1 MTDPESYTYAQAGV
15 SIEAGNALVRAIG
28 PLARSTRRPG
38 ADADLGGFGGV
49 FDLRATGYSDPLLV
63 AWRDP
68 SHPAHNRLIVNPHA
82 AFYSVE
88 GLLDMRLKGAEACRR
103 AVLGLPLRNVV
114 N

>member
-1 MTDPESYTYAQAGV
+1 
-15 SIEAGNALVRAIG
+15 
-28 PLARSTRRPG
+28 
-38 ADADLGGFGGV
+38 
-49 FDLRATGYSDPLLV
+49 LLV

-68 SHPAHNRLIVNPHA
+68 AHPAHNRLIINPHG

-88 GLLDMRLKGAEACRR
+88 GLLEMRLKGAEACRR